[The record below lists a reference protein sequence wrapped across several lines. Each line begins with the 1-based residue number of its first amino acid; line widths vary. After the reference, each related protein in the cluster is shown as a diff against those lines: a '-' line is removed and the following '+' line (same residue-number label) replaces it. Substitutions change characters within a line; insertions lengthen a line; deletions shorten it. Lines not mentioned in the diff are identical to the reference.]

1 MNVTITLII
10 CLSLVFVITL
20 GIVSCTLRDENFKV
34 RFDDRNRRLS
44 RIIQDQRNEL
54 ISYRETIK
62 ENDANLERSLK
73 VLASA
78 SDAVNSKISRLK
90 DTEEALS
97 MLKVEVGDL
106 NLSQDK
112 FLKMI
117 DKTSKRFDETSV
129 SFSTSVDKYRMQNEV
144 ALKGLE
150 NKLLSRTSYLSME
163 EKKRFKEYLQ
173 ACTLKFYDIN
183 NMKYKNDYAFVKVL
197 DVIRAL
203 DFVGSDQWDSIFS
216 TIPSEEEPCHGQNTE
231 RNQ

>member
-1 MNVTITLII
+1 MEVTITLII
-10 CLSLVFVITL
+10 CLSVVFVITL
-20 GIVSCTLRDENFKV
+20 GIVSCTLRDKNFKV
-34 RFDDRNRRLS
+34 RFDERNRRLM
-44 RIIQDQRNEL
+44 RIVLDQRDEL
-54 ISYRETIK
+54 HSYREAIK
-62 ENDANLERSLK
+62 KNDANLERSLE

-78 SDAVNSKISRLK
+78 SDVINSKISRLK

-106 NLSQDK
+106 NLGKDK

-117 DKTSKRFDETSV
+117 DKTSNRFSETAA
-129 SFSTSVDKYRMQNEV
+129 SFYTSVDKYRMQNEV

-150 NKLLSRTSYLSME
+150 NKILSRTSYLSVE

-173 ACTLKFYDIN
+173 ACAFNFHNIN
-183 NMKYKNDYAFVKVL
+183 NMKYKNDYTFVKVC

-203 DFVGSDQWDSIFS
+203 DIVGYDQWDSILD
-216 TIPSEEEPCHGQNTE
+216 TTPSEELANGQNTE

>member
-1 MNVTITLII
+1 MYVTITLII
-10 CLSLVFVITL
+10 CLSVVFVITL
-20 GIVSCTLRDENFKV
+20 GIVSCTLRDKNFKV
-34 RFDDRNRRLS
+34 RFDDRNKRMM
-44 RIIQDQRNEL
+44 RIIADQRDEL
-54 ISYRETIK
+54 ISYREAIK
-62 ENDANLERSLK
+62 KNDANLKRSLE

-90 DTEEALS
+90 DTEEVLS
-97 MLKVEVGDL
+97 TLKAEVGDL

-150 NKLLSRTSYLSME
+150 NKLLSRTSYLSIE

-173 ACTLKFYDIN
+173 ACAFNFYNIN
-183 NMKYKNDYAFVKVL
+183 NMKYKNDYTFVKVC

-203 DFVGSDQWDSIFS
+203 DIVGYDQWDSILD
-216 TIPSEEEPCHGQNTE
+216 TIPSEEFNNGQNTE

>member
-1 MNVTITLII
+1 MEVTITLII
-10 CLSLVFVITL
+10 CLSVVFIITL
-20 GIVSCTLRDENFKV
+20 GIVSCTLRDKNFKV
-34 RFDDRNRRLS
+34 RFDDRNKRLS
-44 RIIQDQRNEL
+44 RIIQEQRDEL
-54 ISYRETIK
+54 ISYREAIK
-62 ENDANLERSLK
+62 KNDANLERSLE

-78 SDAVNSKISRLK
+78 SDTVNKNISRLK

-117 DKTSKRFDETSV
+117 DKTSKRFDQTSV
-129 SFSTSVDKYRMQNEV
+129 SFSVSVDKYRMQNEV
-144 ALKGLE
+144 ALKVLE
-150 NKLLSRTSYLSME
+150 NKILSRTSYLSVE

-173 ACTLKFYDIN
+173 ACAINFHNIN
-183 NMKYKNDYAFVKVL
+183 NMKYKNDYTFVKVC

-203 DFVGSDQWDSIFS
+203 DIVGYDQWDSILD
-216 TIPSEEEPCHGQNTE
+216 TTPSEEDIANGQNTE

>member
-1 MNVTITLII
+1 MDVSITLII

-20 GIVSCTLRDENFKV
+20 GIVSSTLRDKNFKV
-34 RFDDRNRRLS
+34 RFDDRNKRLM
-44 RIIQDQRNEL
+44 RIILDQRDEL
-54 ISYRETIK
+54 HSYREAIK
-62 ENDANLERSLK
+62 KNDANLERSLNG
-73 VLASA
+73 LASA

-90 DTEEALS
+90 DTEELLS

-112 FLKMI
+112 FLNMI

-163 EKKRFKEYLQ
+163 EKNRFKEYLQ

-203 DFVGSDQWDSIFS
+203 DFVGSDQWASIFS
-216 TIPSEEEPCHGQNTE
+216 TYQSEEELANGQNTE

>member
-1 MNVTITLII
+1 MEVTITLTI

-20 GIVSCTLRDENFKV
+20 GIVSCTLRDKNFKV
-34 RFDDRNRRLS
+34 RFDDRNKRLS
-44 RIIQDQRNEL
+44 RIIQEQRDEL
-54 ISYRETIK
+54 ISYREAIK
-62 ENDANLERSLK
+62 KNDANIERSLE

-78 SDAVNSKISRLK
+78 NDTVNKKISRLK
-90 DTEEALS
+90 DTEEVLS
-97 MLKVEVGDL
+97 RLKLEVGDL

-203 DFVGSDQWDSIFS
+203 DFVGSDQWDSIFV
-216 TIPSEEEPCHGQNTE
+216 TIPAEKDIANGQNTE

>member
-1 MNVTITLII
+1 MEVTITLTI

-20 GIVSCTLRDENFKV
+20 GIVSSTLRDKNFKV
-34 RFDDRNRRLS
+34 RFDDRNKRLS
-44 RIIQDQRNEL
+44 RIIQEQRDEL
-54 ISYRETIK
+54 ISYREAIK
-62 ENDANLERSLK
+62 KNDANLERSLE

-90 DTEEALS
+90 DTEEVLS

-106 NLSQDK
+106 NLSQDN

-129 SFSTSVDKYRMQNEV
+129 SFSTSVEKYRMQNEV

-150 NKLLSRTSYLSME
+150 NKILSRTSYLSVE

-173 ACTLKFYDIN
+173 ACAFNFHNIN
-183 NMKYKNDYAFVKVL
+183 NMKYKNDYTFVKVC

-203 DFVGSDQWDSIFS
+203 DIVGYNQWDSILE
-216 TIPSEEEPCHGQNTE
+216 TTPSEEFNNGQNTE